1 MSDVWRTGRKVG
13 RTVYIGDELVGVMDT
28 PELAE
33 QVVRAVNIDRMATT
47 TEHDTGCGSCS
58 QHVRVNRLRAELN
71 LISGGWESRVR
82 LREEKD
88 ARLAEVQAENV
99 ELAGRLEA
107 RKLINA
113 QEKEIAVKRLK
124 EAEAAHAAQSRELPP
139 YDEECTWE
147 DPTECPVHRCMH
159 PVEVGSELVLE
170 AAAPSSPT
178 VEPEPVG
185 DVVDGIR
192 DYRLPNGRWA
202 SAVIHEYV
210 TRTSPGPVPSEPEPE
225 DGERR

>member
-88 ARLAEVQAENV
+88 ARLAEVEAANV
-99 ELAGRLEA
+99 ELAGRLE
-107 RKLINA
+107 RT
-113 QEKEIAVKRLK
+113 Q
-124 EAEAAHAAQSRELPP
+124 
-139 YDEECTWE
+139 
-147 DPTECPVHRCMH
+147 
-159 PVEVGSELVLE
+159 
-170 AAAPSSPT
+170 
-178 VEPEPVG
+178 VG
-185 DVVDGIR
+185 DCG
-192 DYRLPNGRWA
+192 NA
-202 SAVIHEYV
+202 
-210 TRTSPGPVPSEPEPE
+210 SPGNRLAMSTCVDPSHCTLPLGHQGWHRDARTGARWGKEWSDPAGPSEPE
-225 DGERR
+225 GETGGGGR